1 MKQYI
6 LKYGMFA
13 LAMVFAS
20 APAFA
25 QDDEVEEEEVV
36 RKVVKVKRKQYDT
49 RTVTGRVVNAAT
61 GTPMSGVIVKATE
74 VDGYSGLTD
83 DNGIYTVK
91 VPVFSTGLYISTPDF
106 NAATIGLSD
115 GESQKEVALL
125 PVAFK
130 PDYTSEVDILN
141 KVSADDF
148 KYTYS
153 TNIKEEVQ
161 NQLGAYAYSTSR
173 SGSPG
178 QGLSMFIQGLNSLN
192 ANAQPLVVVDGVI
205 IDQQYDREQLHS
217 GFYNDILTSINPA
230 DIANVE
236 VMRNGT
242 ALYGARGANGV
253 ILVTTKRSTS
263 MATRITASASVGIN
277 MKPKLYDMMDAE
289 QYRGYASEMLGSTNT
304 KRSDFKFL
312 SSDPSYPYYNRYHAS
327 TDWKDYIYRTSVSQN
342 YGINVMGGD
351 DVAQYNLSVGYT
363 RANSTLKYNDMN
375 RINIRF
381 NSDISLTSKL
391 DIRFDASFANTT
403 RSLRDDT
410 APSGYTEGT
419 PTSPAFM
426 AYVKSPFMS
435 PYAYGYSNGVGSF
448 SSSVYDIE
456 DESYLDEALAGY
468 ANYNYR
474 IGNPVAFNEY
484 GDAEHKNRFE
494 TSMLNLSITPKFQI
508 LPNLSVS
515 EHFTYN
521 LINTN
526 NKYYIPVNG
535 VPTYYVASVNA
546 NRENLVASKTSRQN
560 SIQSDTRL
568 NWKNQYEAHSLSA
581 FGGLRMMFE
590 NYNSSAP
597 EGYNTGSDKTPFLSN
612 GLLNVDAKGVDESWR
627 SIDVYGQAN
636 YNYRGKY
643 YAQVNLTCSSS
654 SRFGKHRSSGA
665 IKFGGVPW
673 GIFPAVQLGW
683 VLTNE
688 PWLSKVQGIDYLK
701 VTGGFDVSGNDDISL
716 TAARSYF
723 ASELY
728 LKSIAGLTLASI
740 GNNDIKWETTTRWNA
755 GIEGNFLNNRLHF
768 GFNVF
773 TSTTSDLLSLQ
784 TMSMLAGIDQQW
796 ANSGKMRNAGYD
808 INFSGKVLVTK
819 DWSWSIGAS
828 MGHYKN
834 KIISLGRNDG
844 KDYVVTPVYNAYI
857 LTKEGNAANLFYGYK
872 TKGVYATTEQA
883 KADGMYILSENGV
896 DKYEFGAGDMI
907 FDDVNGDKRIDEN
920 DMQIIGDPNPDFYG
934 NIFTSVSWKRF
945 KMDVNFNYSVGNDIY
960 NYMRSQLEGGSR
972 FMNQTTNLTQRWQA
986 EGNVT
991 EVPKITFQDPM
1002 GNSRFSDRWIEDG
1015 SYLKLKSITLS
1026 YNLPMNTSFLQGLEF
1041 WVQGNNLFTITK
1053 YLGSDPEVSITNSV
1067 IGQGIDYGK
1076 VGSSRSVVFGVKVK
1090 L

>member
-20 APAFA
+20 APVFA
-25 QDDEVEEEEVV
+25 QDDETEEEEVV
-36 RKVVKVKRKQYDT
+36 RKVIKVKRKQYET
-49 RTVTGRVVNAAT
+49 RTVTGRIVNAAT
-61 GTPMSGVIVKATE
+61 GEPMSGVIVKATE

-83 DNGIYTVK
+83 DNGVYNVK

-106 NAATIGLSD
+106 NAATIGLSA

-130 PDYTSEVDILN
+130 PDYTSEMNLLN

-148 KYTYS
+148 KYSYAA
-153 TNIKEEVQ
+153 NIKEEVQ

-173 SGSPG
+173 TGSPG
-178 QGLSMFIQGLNSLN
+178 QGISMFVQGLNSLN

-205 IDQQYDREQLHS
+205 IDQQYDRNQLHS
-217 GFYNDILTSINPA
+217 GFYNDVLTSINPA

-263 MATRITASASVGIN
+263 MATRITASASLGIN

-312 SSDPSYPYYNRYHAS
+312 SSDPSYPYYNQYHAS
-327 TDWKDYIYRTSVSQN
+327 TNWRDYIYRTSVTHN

-363 RANSTLKYNDMN
+363 KANSTMKYNDMN

-391 DIRFDASFANTT
+391 DVRFDASFANTT

-456 DESYLDEALAGY
+456 DESYLNEALAGY

-494 TSMLNLSITPKFQI
+494 TSMLNLSVTPKYQI

-568 NWKNQYEAHSLSA
+568 NWKNQYDGHSLSA
-581 FGGLRMMFE
+581 FGGMRMMFE

-612 GLLNVDAKGVDESWR
+612 GLLNVDAIGIDESWR

-643 YAQVNLTCSSS
+643 YAQVNLTASSS
-654 SRFGKHRSSGA
+654 SRFGKNRSSGA
-665 IKFGGVPW
+665 IKLGGVPW
-673 GIFPAVQLGW
+673 GIFPGVQFGW
-683 VLTNE
+683 VITNE
-688 PWLSKVQGIDYLK
+688 PWMSKVNGIDYLK
-701 VTGGFDVSGNDDISL
+701 LTGGFDVSGNDDISL

-723 ASELY
+723 ASGLY

-740 GNNDIKWETTTRWNA
+740 GNNDIKWESTSRWNA
-755 GIEGNFLNNRLHF
+755 GIEGNFLGNRLHF

-773 TSTTSDLLSLQ
+773 TSRTCDLLSLQ
-784 TMSMLAGIDQQW
+784 AMSMLAGIDQQW
-796 ANSGKMRNAGYD
+796 TNSGKMKNSGFD
-808 INFSGKVLVTK
+808 FNVSGKVLVTK
-819 DWSWSIGAS
+819 DWSWSVGAS

-834 KIISLGRNDG
+834 KIVSLGRNDG

-857 LTKEGNAANLFYGYK
+857 LTKEGSAANLFYGYK
-872 TKGVYATTEQA
+872 TKGVYSTTEQA
-883 KADGMYILSENGV
+883 KADGLYILSENGV
-896 DKYEFGAGDMI
+896 DKHEFGAGDMI

-920 DMQIIGDPNPDFYG
+920 DMQVIGDPNPDVYG

-945 KMDVNFNYSVGNDIY
+945 KMDVNFNYSVGNDVY

-991 EVPKITFQDPM
+991 SVPKVTFQDPM

-1015 SYLKLKSITLS
+1015 SYLKLKSVTLS

-1053 YLGSDPEVSITNSV
+1053 YLGSDPEVSVTNSV
-1067 IGQGIDYGK
+1067 IGMGIDYGK
-1076 VGSSRSVVFGVKVK
+1076 VGSNRSVVFGVKVK